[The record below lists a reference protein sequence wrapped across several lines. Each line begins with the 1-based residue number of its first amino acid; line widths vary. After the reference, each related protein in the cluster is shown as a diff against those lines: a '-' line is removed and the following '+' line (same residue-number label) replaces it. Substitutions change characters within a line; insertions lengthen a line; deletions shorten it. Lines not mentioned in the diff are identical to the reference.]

1 MQWWQ
6 CQHKIELTM
15 NLLVQYFET
24 NSVDALGAS
33 AAFLRSAWEEANE
46 ARRGYLAGRQAWK
59 LNHRQDDKRARL
71 LSEDEEKKIRNETKR
86 KGKGKGNA
94 RPWFSSW
101 QDKQSTPRNDWGR
114 NWRSRSRSQGKG
126 KGGQSS
132 APQK

>member
-1 MQWWQ
+1 MGGYHQEEDHRGQQAPNLQGLKSVILYSGVPESANPRRNKIDMQWWQ

-71 LSEDEEKKIRNETKR
+71 LSEDEEKKIRNEP
-86 KGKGKGNA
+86 KGKGKG
-94 RPWFSSW
+94 
-101 QDKQSTPRNDWGR
+101 K
-114 NWRSRSRSQGKG
+114 
-126 KGGQSS
+126 
-132 APQK
+132 